1 MLTLFRTAAQ
11 GPIIA
16 ALSARSKGQGSCRS
30 RSEGEVVPN
39 RRRNRSREQ
48 GSRAPFPLTNGESAS
63 LLGGQQA
70 VGSGPR
76 RGGQRKEGKGQ
87 REEGRGQREEGRG
100 KREEGRGKKAEG
112 RRQRKDGR
120 RQRKDGKRRRRG
132 QSDRAALGFGL
143 LSGLFP
149 LASVLFPF
157 PSGLCFPAFSLCPL
171 SFSLCFNLSSQSVSE
186 ALWRPLYRIFSTPSL
201 GKPEPSAG
209 KPGF

>member
-100 KREEGRGKKAEG
+100 KREEGRGKTEEG
-112 RRQRKDGR
+112 R
-120 RQRKDGKRRRRG
+120 GKTEREEDADNPTARPL
-132 QSDRAALGFGL
+132 ALACSPAFSL
-143 LSGLFP
+143 WPLSSFLFP
-149 LASVLFPF
+149 LAFVFRPFPSALFPF
-157 PSGLCFPAFSLCPL
+157 PFVLICPR
-171 SFSLCFNLSSQSVSE
+171 N
-186 ALWRPLYRIFSTPSL
+186 P
-201 GKPEPSAG
+201 
-209 KPGF
+209 